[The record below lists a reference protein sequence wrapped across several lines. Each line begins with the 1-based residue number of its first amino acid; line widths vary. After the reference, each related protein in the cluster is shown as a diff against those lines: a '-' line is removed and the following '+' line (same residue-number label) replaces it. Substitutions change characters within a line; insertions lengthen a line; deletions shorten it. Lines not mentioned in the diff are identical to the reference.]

1 MILVEFHLDHPV
13 LREALQRTPEMR
25 IEWERSD
32 ILESRDR
39 IRVLLWASGG
49 DFEAF
54 ERGLDADPTVT
65 PPSRTVDLG
74 ESRLYQLEL
83 VDEGW
88 VTSIY
93 PLVSEGGMVIQH
105 CTATHEGWEFRIGF
119 PDSRSISDFF
129 EFCSEQ
135 DIGYTIR
142 RIFEEQAHGEQS
154 DFGLSAPQREALA
167 TALDIGYF
175 DVPREND
182 LRELGDE
189 LEISDSAASQR
200 LRRGVKTL
208 LEETVFRDVEEPTST
223 PQSK

>member
-1 MILVEFHLDHPV
+1 MKLVEFHLDHPV
-13 LREALQRTPEMR
+13 LREALQRVPGMR

-32 ILESRDR
+32 ILGSQDR
-39 IRVLLWASGG
+39 IRALLWANGG

-65 PPSRTVDLG
+65 PPSRTVNLG
-74 ESRLYQLEL
+74 DSRLYQLDL

-93 PLVSEGGMVIQH
+93 PLVIEEGMVIQH
-105 CTATHEGWEFRIGF
+105 GTATHEGWEFRIGF
-119 PDSRSISDFF
+119 PDSQSSSRFF

-135 DIGYTIR
+135 DIDYTIH
-142 RIFEEQAHGEQS
+142 RIFEEQEHEEQS
-154 DFGLSAPQREALA
+154 YFGLSAPQREALA

-175 DVPREND
+175 DVPRNNN

-208 LEETVFRDVEEPTST
+208 LVKTIFCDVEDTTST
-223 PQSK
+223 DRSQ